1 MTETTK
7 IITRF
12 APSPTG
18 LLHAGNYRTALFAY
32 LYAKK
37 HEKEGGKFLLRIEDT
52 DKARS
57 KEEYKDNIIEAL
69 AWLGLPYE
77 QIVIQSERAP
87 AHREALQKLIDSG
100 HAYISKEEIK
110 KEGDR
115 AEVIRFK
122 NPNKKVIFK
131 DLIRGDIETDTTDLG
146 DFIIAKSMDEPV
158 FHLAVVSDD
167 AFMNVSLI
175 IRGEDHISNTPRHIL
190 IQEALGVPT
199 PMYAHVPLVLDKDR
213 SKLSKRKGAIT
224 ITEYKKRGYLPEA
237 LVNYMAL
244 IGWNP
249 GTDQEI
255 FTFDELVEKFDLS
268 KVQKSGASFDQV
280 KLDWV
285 NKEHMNKLSDEDFKA
300 KLSAYIHDYC
310 DARTIEL
317 FESLDF
323 DKIKGLL
330 RDRMN
335 NFGEIKDMLGESAD
349 GMGTGELAFI
359 THAPVWSKSNTD
371 TNSDVNHGANPT
383 LLICPSKMSKNGA
396 GEKIEATPE
405 STKAILN
412 QVSEIIS
419 NYSGQWTA
427 DVIKEAIWPFAEHEG
442 RGIVLWPTRVA
453 LSGKEKSPDPFS
465 MMSILGKEETLKRL
479 ADAASAV

>member
-37 HEKEGGKFLLRIEDT
+37 HGGKFLLRIEDT

-57 KEEYKDNIIEAL
+57 KDEYKDNIIEAL
-69 AWLGLPYE
+69 AWLGLPNE

-167 AFMNVSLI
+167 AFMNISLI

-199 PMYAHVPLVLDKDR
+199 PMYAHVPLVLDTDR

-268 KVQKSGASFDQV
+268 KVQKSGASFDQT

-285 NKEHMNKLSDEDFKA
+285 NKEHMNMLSDEDFKA
-300 KLSAYIHDYC
+300 KLSAYIHDYL

-323 DKIKGLL
+323 DKIKTLI
-330 RDRMN
+330 RDRMS
-335 NFGEIKDMLGESAD
+335 NFGEIKNMLGEGAD
-349 GMGTGELAFI
+349 GAGTGELAFI
-359 THAPVWSKSNTD
+359 THAPVWSKE
-371 TNSDVNHGANPT
+371 NSP
-383 LLICPSKMSKNGA
+383 LLLCPSKMSKNGA

-405 STKAILN
+405 STKAILT

-419 NYSGQWTA
+419 NYSGPWTPDA
-427 DVIKEAIWPFAEHEG
+427 IKEAIWTFAEHEG

-479 ADAASAV
+479 ADAASAVSGL

>member
-1 MTETTK
+1 MTQ

-77 QIVIQSERAP
+77 QMVIQSERAP

-122 NPNKKVIFK
+122 NPNKKVAFK
-131 DLIRGDIETDTTDLG
+131 DLIRGNIETDTTDLG

-175 IRGEDHISNTPRHIL
+175 IRGEDHISNTPRHTL

-224 ITEYKKRGYLPEA
+224 ITEYKRQGYLPEA

-285 NKEHMNKLSDEDFKA
+285 NKEHMNKLNDEDFKA
-300 KLSAYIHDYC
+300 KLSAYVHDYL

-323 DKIKGLL
+323 EKVKTLI

-359 THAPVWSKSNTD
+359 THAPVWSKE
-371 TNSDVNHGANPT
+371 NSH
-383 LLICPSKMSKNGA
+383 LLLCPSKMSKNGA
-396 GEKIEATPE
+396 GEKIEATPL
-405 STKAILN
+405 STKAILT

-419 NYSGQWTA
+419 NYSGQWNPEA
-427 DVIKEAIWPFAEHEG
+427 IKESIWAFAEHEG

-465 MMSILGKEETLKRL
+465 MMSILGKEETLSRL
-479 ADAASAV
+479 ASAANAVSSGVSGL